1 MFNKCESLKEL
12 DISNFNIKN
21 VKDMNNMFD
30 GCASLTKLNFGKLGF
45 ENDINMKGMFNN
57 CSDELKIAI
66 QKQYIN
72 IKQEAFE

>member
-1 MFNKCESLKEL
+1 M
-12 DISNFNIKN
+12 D
-21 VKDMNNMFD
+21 D
-30 GCASLTKLNFGKLGF
+30 ASLTKLNFGKLGF